1 MVATRLLNSPRK
13 LYRLSFVSSLLT
25 TLYSKR
31 EKRHREDDEEDDRD
45 VSGRSHRYRREDDR
59 DYDRDRSDRG
69 TGTGTERGDTATDA
83 VTKLKRNV
91 GNATV
96 DVRRRPRKNVRRGI
110 DEEGSVN

>member
-1 MVATRLLNSPRK
+1 MSTTPPR
-13 LYRLSFVSSLLT
+13 SSYQSANGGDKTPELT
-25 TLYSKR
+25 TKR
-31 EKRHREDDEEDDRD
+31 LIDIVVKTTATTTVTE
-45 VSGRSHRYRREDDR
+45 VIG
-59 DYDRDRSDRG
+59 G